1 MVFDGLVSN
10 ELGPMTGKKWWW
22 WWWILLGHLASSTSI
37 VFLRFFSQISPI
49 TLYSLF
55 VSISKPALEQR
66 LHTQKLLLTWYEFL
80 ISIKECHGLCNLW
93 WVVLMAPH
101 PQWFCL
107 PRPHSNR
114 PRSKARDRCSPASAG
129 RRWCHGV
136 PRCPRDCAARRPTAS
151 RSAHLRRCSWKKV
164 AAMVDFEGIYDIM
177 MIIYSIISWICQ
189 GSPGFCWL
197 AYAHP

>member
-1 MVFDGLVSN
+1 MDTTWPPCIIYIYCFS
-10 ELGPMTGKKWWW
+10 K
-22 WWWILLGHLASSTSI
+22 I
-37 VFLRFFSQISPI
+37 FSQISPI

-55 VSISKPALEQR
+55 VSIYKPALEQR

-129 RRWCHGV
+129 RHWFHDA
-136 PRCPRDCAARRPTAS
+136 PRCPRCCPGHLTTAS
-151 RSAHLRRCSWKKV
+151 RSAHLQQCLGQWPFQEPKLEV
-164 AAMVDFEGIYDIM
+164 PTNPTIYK
-177 MIIYSIISWICQ
+177 
-189 GSPGFCWL
+189 
-197 AYAHP
+197 AYVRPM